1 MSITWQEVEAAGYKI
16 LETGKIL
23 DSEGNP
29 AKQYTLNGRVNV
41 QVFLPRQEG
50 KKKPWTYVRLHM
62 MVASKFV
69 PNPNG
74 YKNVAFKRG
83 QSYRAS
89 NLVWVVPTDAI
100 RTQAKRDKQYAL
112 MMLNDGLMHWREARD
127 LGIGEERAYKIWR
140 KNNAT
145 VNN

>member
-16 LETGKIL
+16 LETGKITGP
-23 DSEGNP
+23 DGKQ
-29 AKQYTLNGRVNV
+29 AKQYELNGRMNV
-41 QVFLPRQEG
+41 QVTLPRQAG
-50 KKKPWTYVRLHM
+50 KSKPWTYVRLHI

-83 QSYRAS
+83 KSYRAS
-89 NLVWVVPTDAI
+89 NLVWSTPTDAV

-112 MMLNDGLMHWREARD
+112 MMLNDGLIHWREARD

-140 KNNAT
+140 KVNAT
-145 VNN
+145 V